1 LATEAIPAI
10 TETGQPILIL
20 KEGTSRSRGREAQ
33 RNNIS
38 AAVIVAEIVK
48 SSLGPKGMDKMLVD
62 SLGDVTIT
70 NDGATILKEMDIQH
84 PAGKM
89 MAEIAKAQDTE
100 VGDGTT
106 SVVVLAGELLSKAQ
120 ELTDQKVHPT
130 VIVDGYKKAAEKA
143 LEFMNEFAIKVE
155 PTDREMLRKVAMTS
169 MATKSI
175 AESRDVLADM
185 AVDAILAVAEKRD
198 GEYKV
203 DLDDVKVEKKAGESL
218 AATRLI
224 HGIALDK
231 EVVHPGMPKDV
242 HNAKAALLNCPL
254 EIEKTEFDA
263 KLNIERP
270 EQIKA
275 FLDEETRLLQEMVD
289 KVAASGANVVVCQK
303 GIDDA
308 AQHFMAKRGILAVR
322 RVKESDMQKLAKATG
337 GRIVTNIDELRPE
350 DLGFA
355 ELVEERKLGD
365 DKWTFLEG
373 CKNPR
378 AVTVLIRGGADK
390 VVEEA
395 ERSLHDALCVV
406 RDVVQKP
413 AIVAGGGAPET
424 EASAKIRRW
433 AEQLSGREQLAVL
446 KFAEGL
452 EAIPSALAENAGL
465 DPIDILVALRAN
477 HEKGETWSGVDVN
490 KRASGDMFEAEV
502 YEPLAVKE
510 QIVKS
515 ATDAAT
521 TILRID
527 DVIAAGKP
535 RAEAARPP
543 KPPGEEE
550 GGPGGLED

>member
-1 LATEAIPAI
+1 MATEGMLSI
-10 TETGQPILIL
+10 TESGQPILIL

-38 AAVIVAEIVK
+38 AAMIVAEIVK

-89 MAEIAKAQDTE
+89 MSEIAKAQDSE

-120 ELTDQKVHPT
+120 ELTDEKVHPT

-143 LEFMNEFAIKVE
+143 LEYMNEFAIKVG

-175 AESRDVLADM
+175 SESRDILADI
-185 AVDAILAVAEKRD
+185 AVDAILSVAQKTD

-218 AATRLI
+218 AATRLVR
-224 HGIALDK
+224 GIALDK
-231 EVVHPGMPKDV
+231 EIVHPGMPKVV
-242 HNAKAALLNCPL
+242 HDAKIALLNSPM

-275 FLDEETRLLQEMVD
+275 FLDEETRMLQEMVG
-289 KVAASGANVVVCQK
+289 KVAASGANVVICQK

-308 AQHFMAKRGILAVR
+308 AQHFMAKKAIVAVR
-322 RVKESDMQKLAKATG
+322 RAKESDMQKLAKATG
-337 GRIVTNIDELRPE
+337 GRIVTNTDELKPE

-355 ELVEERKLGD
+355 ELVEERKLGE

-413 AIVAGGGAPET
+413 AIVAGGGAPEI
-424 EASAKIRRW
+424 EASARIRRW
-433 AEQLSGREQLAVL
+433 AEQLSGREKLAVL

-452 EAIPSALAENAGL
+452 ESIPSALAENAGL
-465 DPIDILVALRAN
+465 DPIDILAALGAA
-477 HEKGETWSGVDVN
+477 HEKGETWSGVDVIQ
-490 KRASGDMFEAEV
+490 RAAGDMVKAEV

-515 ATDAAT
+515 ATEAAT

-535 RAEAARPP
+535 REGPGKPP

-550 GGPGGLED
+550 GGGGLED